1 MKRTLTLIYFI
12 ILVLPHKYF
21 IEECYRGAKW
31 SCKVKYWMK
40 LKMGKLEKL
49 SPYIFFCV
57 CTADLLLLPY
67 FLTLL
72 SWVPYCGIVMR
83 SALCCEDVDLLC
95 EGEESTSFIYC
106 FFRPCLLFV
115 FTGPAYIFFDFKKY
129 SWFPKMVYAVVKCL
143 ELKKF
148 CSVWIYIKVNLEK
161 ITSLQCWFIS
171 NWFLSNFF
179 IWLMKSHC
187 SFETFY

>member
-1 MKRTLTLIYFI
+1 MLQRSQVKLQGK
-12 ILVLPHKYF
+12 ILN
-21 IEECYRGAKW
+21 E
-31 SCKVKYWMK
+31 VKNG
-40 LKMGKLEKL
+40 KMGKTFSLH
-49 SPYIFFCV
+49 IFLCLYSWFV
-57 CTADLLLLPY
+57 TPALFFDPAELGSLL
-67 FLTLL
+67 
-72 SWVPYCGIVMR
+72 WHCDEV
-83 SALCCEDVDLLC
+83 CCEDVDLLC